1 MTKMTTIMKRQISCV
16 LLLIP
21 LTIIL
26 ANEIE
31 NMESKTTISSG
42 AASASNDDDDDD
54 DRTYLDVFGQAAKEY
69 LTTQLV
75 CLNFA
80 LSS

>member
-31 NMESKTTISSG
+31 NMESKTSISSG
-42 AASASNDDDDDD
+42 AASAANDDD